1 MENNLKYFRKKA
13 GLTQKE
19 AAIKV
24 KTTQQR
30 ISQYEGAESLS
41 GVTVGLLY
49 SIANAYG
56 VTINDIIYPLNQNK

>member
-19 AAIKV
+19 AAIRA
-24 KTTQQR
+24 KTTHQR
-30 ISQYEGAESLS
+30 ISQYERAENLS

-56 VTINDIIYPLNQNK
+56 VTINDIIYPLNKNK

>member
-1 MENNLKYFRKKA
+1 MKNNLKYFRKKA

-19 AAIKV
+19 AAIKAE
-24 KTTQQR
+24 TTQQR
-30 ISQYEGAESLS
+30 ISQYESAESLS

-56 VTINDIIYPLNQNK
+56 VTINDIIYPLKRKE

>member
-30 ISQYEGAESLS
+30 ISQYEGAESLG

>member
-19 AAIKV
+19 AAIRV

-41 GVTVGLLY
+41 GVTVGLLD
-49 SIANAYG
+49 SIAKVYG
-56 VTINDIIYPLNQNK
+56 VTINDIIYPLNKNK

>member
-1 MENNLKYFRKKA
+1 MKNNLKYFRKKT

-19 AAIKV
+19 AAAKAG
-24 KTTQQR
+24 TTQQ
-30 ISQYEGAESLS
+30 SLSKYEGSEDLS

-56 VTINDIIYPLNQNK
+56 VTINDIIYPLNKNK